1 MKTTIFALSLAAV
14 AAMASAS
21 GASATYYS
29 NGDYFRP
36 SFKTIEESTTAYRTD
51 RRRIES
57 PNYRWY
63 KGDNWHKRS
72 WHGNR
77 GWCNKHPYS
86 WRCERD

>member
-86 WRCERD
+86 WRCEK

>member
-63 KGDNWHKRS
+63 KGGNWHKRS

-77 GWCNKHPYS
+77 GWCSKHPNS

>member
-36 SFKTIEESTTAYRTD
+36 SFKTIEESTTTYRID

-57 PNYRWY
+57 PNYRWS

-72 WHGNR
+72 WYGNR
-77 GWCNKHPYS
+77 GWCSKHPYS